1 MSESEFEIR
10 PAATQDVPA
19 VLKCIK
25 GLARYERLEDA
36 VIATEAD
43 LQESL
48 FGEPPDAEVLIAY
61 DRAEPAG
68 FAVFFHNYSTFL
80 ARRGLHLEDLFVF
93 PQFRGR
99 GLGRSLLIEVARI
112 AVQRQCGRFELS
124 VLDWNQSAIGFY
136 EKLGAQ
142 TLPEWRVY
150 RWTGG
155 ALRGLAD
162 G

>member
-1 MSESEFEIR
+1 MSESEFQIK
-10 PAATQDVPA
+10 PATTQDVPA
-19 VLKCIK
+19 ILECIK
-25 GLARYERLEDA
+25 GLASYERLEDA
-36 VIATEAD
+36 VVATETD
-43 LQESL
+43 LQDSL
-48 FGEPPDAEVLIAY
+48 FGETPDAEVLIGY
-61 DRAEPAG
+61 QGAEPAG
-68 FAVFFHNYSTFL
+68 FALFFHNYSTFL
-80 ARRGLHLEDLFVF
+80 ARRGLYLEDLFVF

-112 AVQRQCGRFELS
+112 AVQRRCGRFELS

-142 TLPEWRVY
+142 TLPEWQIY
-150 RWTGG
+150 RWTGS

>member
-1 MSESEFEIR
+1 MSESEFQIR
-10 PAATQDVPA
+10 PATPQDVPA
-19 VLKCIK
+19 ILRCIK
-25 GLARYERLEDA
+25 ELARYERLEDA
-36 VIATEAD
+36 VLATEAD
-43 LQESL
+43 LQDSL
-48 FGEPPDAEVLIAY
+48 FGKTPGAEVLIAY
-61 DRAEPAG
+61 DRAAPAG

-93 PQFRGR
+93 PKFRGR

-124 VLDWNQSAIGFY
+124 VLDWNQKAIGFY
-136 EKLGAQ
+136 EKLGAE
-142 TLPEWRVY
+142 TLPEWQIY
-150 RWTGG
+150 RWTGS